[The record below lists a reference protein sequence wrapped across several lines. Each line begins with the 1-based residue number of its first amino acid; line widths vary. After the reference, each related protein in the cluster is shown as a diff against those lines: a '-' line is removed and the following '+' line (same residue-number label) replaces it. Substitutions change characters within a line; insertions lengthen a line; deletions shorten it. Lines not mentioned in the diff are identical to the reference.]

1 MFVKM
6 YEPKDYEK
14 IMSFLQGVHALKEI
28 EEELFDNAVIITDE
42 EEVYGMITYEIFR
55 KKALIR
61 YFVFDKD
68 VEEKHL
74 IEMYEKFFQNLQSKE
89 IQKVF
94 VIISNEVVKKM
105 FCDLG
110 FKEFPKDLFFLTE
123 ESILETKYKNAL
135 VLCYELN

>member
-110 FKEFPKDLFFLTE
+110 FKEFPKALFFLTE